1 MREDAERAYVAYVE
15 ERAVRLRRTAYRLCG
30 GWHTAEDLV
39 QETFIRLYARWD
51 RLTGVEALDA
61 YVRQILFRIYLE
73 QTRRSWFRRVAPTD
87 RMPDRPAPAGADVGD
102 RLDLLA
108 ALDQLPPRQRAAVV
122 LRFYEGLDVA
132 ATAAVLRCSAGTVK
146 SQTSAA
152 MAKLRDLLPGYLI
165 AAGQPAGRSER

>member
-51 RLTGVEALDA
+51 RLTDVQALDA
-61 YVRQILFRIYLE
+61 YVRQILFRVYLA
-73 QTRRSWFRRVAPTD
+73 QTRKSWFHRIWPTD
-87 RMPDRPAPAGADVGD
+87 RLPDVPAPAGTDAAD
-102 RLDLLA
+102 RLDLRS
-108 ALDQLPPRQRAAVV
+108 ALDRLPPGQRAVVV

-132 ATAAVLRCSAGTVK
+132 ETARVLRRSTGTVK
-146 SQTSAA
+146 SQTAAA
-152 MAKLRDLLPGYLI
+152 MTKLRALLPGYLG
-165 AAGQPAGRSER
+165 AAHQPAGKE